1 MKIAHPLSLEVNPYE
16 SSFSLGD
23 VSPRSCHDRT
33 ASTTTTTGKREEET
47 THTAQ
52 GGKGKQ
58 VSPPPQNKSLIDWQ
72 RTYLKRTWGCSAA
85 VMAESG
91 VLLTLIFKR
100 NTDFLFLFQLFPA
113 FAAINRLSKSTTFV
127 LPVWEYQPLESA
139 TLADVWFLPPQVSP
153 YKFRL
158 DTAPP
163 SPSNESD
170 QAQGFSSW
178 MGVLGQDIHG
188 YSRKVQQRNIWKMRP
203 QLWTYNLI
211 VPRCLD
217 DTL

>member
-1 MKIAHPLSLEVNPYE
+1 MKIAHPLSLEVNPYP
-16 SSFSLGD
+16 SSLSLGD

-58 VSPPPQNKSLIDWQ
+58 FSPPPQNKSVIDWQ
-72 RTYLKRTWGCSAA
+72 RTYLKHTWGCSAA

-91 VLLTLIFKR
+91 VLLTFIFKR

-113 FAAINRLSKSTTFV
+113 FAAINHFCSACV
-127 LPVWEYQPLESA
+127 GISA
-139 TLADVWFLPPQVSP
+139 TGISHFGCPPQVSP

-188 YSRKVQQRNIWKMRP
+188 YSRTVQQRN
-203 QLWTYNLI
+203 T
-211 VPRCLD
+211 
-217 DTL
+217 